1 MCDHIHCSKTVA
13 VLGRPKRD
21 GIHAAG
27 LFNASLLILG
37 GTCEADSFKKLR
49 RAGFLFTM
57 NASNEEGVIMDRRQF
72 VTRSLAAAAG
82 ALLHRHYSYAAAPL
96 SAEQGSGSVPDL
108 LIEKARFPEG
118 FLWGTATASYQVE
131 GAWNEDGKGES
142 IWDRFTHTPGK
153 VRGGVT
159 GDVACD
165 QYHLY
170 PQDIALAKRL
180 NQKSYRFSIS
190 WPRIQPAGT
199 GTTNMKGIDH
209 YSRLVDALLE
219 AGIRPW
225 CTMYHWDLPQALE
238 DRGGWPNR
246 DLANYFAD
254 YAGILAK
261 HLGDRIT
268 VWAPFNMPWAIAFMG
283 YAAGAFPPC
292 RTSFSDFL
300 KAAHTLALAQ
310 AEALR
315 AVKAASP
322 QATVGSAYEMAP
334 AYPKTDSDDDR
345 AAAARYHATN
355 NVFFLE
361 AAMHGRYP
369 KAFVGE
375 PPYELMGFKAGDEKL
390 LYAPL
395 DWVGFHYYTRRVVSD
410 ASKERFLGGGNFSGT
425 EIENN
430 SPGGRDPYTRFRAAM
445 PTEGPLTDAGLE
457 VWPRGMY
464 DLVTQ
469 ISREYNHPIIEITE
483 SGCGYL
489 DGPNEEENGRIPDG
503 RRIQWYRE
511 VFAELARAIADG
523 GRVRAFH
530 AWTLLDNFQWAEGYS
545 ERYGLIYTDFRNQKR
560 TIKDSGLWYGRV
572 AASNRLN
579 V

>member
-1 MCDHIHCSKTVA
+1 
-13 VLGRPKRD
+13 
-21 GIHAAG
+21 
-27 LFNASLLILG
+27 
-37 GTCEADSFKKLR
+37 
-49 RAGFLFTM
+49 M
-57 NASNEEGVIMDRRQF
+57 NRRQF
-72 VTRSLAAAAG
+72 AARSLAAVAG
-82 ALLHRHYSYAAAPL
+82 AALSSRGYAAKQSTA
-96 SAEQGSGSVPDL
+96 ASVPGA
-108 LIEKARFPEG
+108 IPEASIKGARFPEG
-118 FLWGTATASYQVE
+118 FLWGVATASYQNE

-165 QYHLY
+165 QYHLF
-170 PQDIALAKRL
+170 PQDIALAKQL
-180 NQKSYRFSIS
+180 NVKSYRFSIS
-190 WPRIQPAGT
+190 WPRIQPT
-199 GTTNMKGIDH
+199 GVGAPNMKGIDH
-209 YSRLVDALLE
+209 YSRFVDALLQ

-246 DLANYFAD
+246 ELANYFAD

-292 RTSFSDFL
+292 RTSFNDFL

-310 AEALR
+310 GQAHR
-315 AVKAASP
+315 AVKAASAK
-322 QATVGSAYEMAP
+322 ATFGSAYEMAP
-334 AYPKTDSDDDR
+334 AYPKTDSDGDR
-345 AAAARYHATN
+345 AAAARYHAMN

-361 AAMHGRYP
+361 AAMKGRYP
-369 KAFVGE
+369 NAFVGE
-375 PPYELMGFKAGDEKL
+375 PPLDVMGFKAGDEKI

-395 DWVGFHYYTRRVVSD
+395 DWIGLHYYTRRVVSD
-410 ASKERFLGGGNFSGT
+410 ASKEKFQSGGNFSGT

-445 PTEGPLTDAGLE
+445 PAEGPLTDAGLE
-457 VWPRGMY
+457 VWPRGIY
-464 DLVTQ
+464 DLVTK
-469 ISREYNHPIIEITE
+469 ISRDYNLPIEITE
-483 SGCGYL
+483 SGCSYL
-489 DGPNEEENGRIPDG
+489 DSPDEEAQGRVPDT
-503 RRIQWYRE
+503 RRIEWYR
-511 VFAELARAIADG
+511 AELAELSRAIAEG
-523 GRVRAFH
+523 ARVRAFH
-530 AWTLLDNFQWAEGYS
+530 AWTLLDNFQWAEGYT

-560 TIKDSGLWYGRV
+560 TIKDSGYWYGRV
-572 AASNRLN
+572 AAANRLD

>member
-1 MCDHIHCSKTVA
+1 
-13 VLGRPKRD
+13 
-21 GIHAAG
+21 
-27 LFNASLLILG
+27 
-37 GTCEADSFKKLR
+37 
-49 RAGFLFTM
+49 
-57 NASNEEGVIMDRRQF
+57 MDRRQF
-72 VTRSLAAAAG
+72 ATRSLAAAAG
-82 ALLHRHYSYAAAPL
+82 AVLHSHSSYAAAPFP
-96 SAEQGSGSVPDL
+96 ADQVPGSVPDS
-108 LIEKARFPEG
+108 LIQKARFPEG
-118 FLWGTATASYQVE
+118 FIWGAATASYQVE

-165 QYHLY
+165 QYHRY

-190 WPRIQPAGT
+190 WPRIQPVGT
-199 GTTNMKGIDH
+199 GAPNMKGIDH
-209 YSRLVDALLE
+209 YSRLADALLE

-246 DLANYFAD
+246 DLASYFAD
-254 YAGILAK
+254 YAGILAR

-292 RTSFSDFL
+292 RTSFSDLL

-345 AAAARYHATN
+345 AAAARYHAMN

-375 PPYELMGFKAGDEKL
+375 PPFEWMGFKAGDEKL

-395 DWVGFHYYTRRVVSD
+395 DWVGFHYYTRRIVSD
-410 ASKERFLGGGNFSGT
+410 ASRERFLAAGAPPVVFALGSSAVWLARDYWQHAIAACNALGIRGLLLTGMPLQQPLPANICALNYVPYSRVFS
-425 EIENN
+425 
-430 SPGGRDPYTRFRAAM
+430 RAAAIVHQSGIGTLSSALRSGR
-445 PTEGPLTDAGLE
+445 PQLLTPAGFDQPDNAARAVRLG
-457 VWPRGMY
+457 V
-464 DLVTQ
+464 
-469 ISREYNHPIIEITE
+469 
-483 SGCGYL
+483 
-489 DGPNEEENGRIPDG
+489 GRILPFRRAHDEARLVRELRALLADRAYAKASGEVADRLRGVDG
-503 RRIQWYRE
+503 AAAAAHRIIDLMDQ
-511 VFAELARAIADG
+511 
-523 GRVRAFH
+523 
-530 AWTLLDNFQWAEGYS
+530 
-545 ERYGLIYTDFRNQKR
+545 
-560 TIKDSGLWYGRV
+560 KDSTRKCPTSTE
-572 AASNRLN
+572 ASHG
-579 V
+579 

>member
-1 MCDHIHCSKTVA
+1 M
-13 VLGRPKRD
+13 
-21 GIHAAG
+21 
-27 LFNASLLILG
+27 
-37 GTCEADSFKKLR
+37 
-49 RAGFLFTM
+49 M
-57 NASNEEGVIMDRRQF
+57 NRRQF
-72 VTRSLAAAAG
+72 ATRSLAAAAG
-82 ALLHRHYSYAAAPL
+82 AVLHQPFSHATMLLSG
-96 SAEQGSGSVPDL
+96 EQVPGSVPDSV
-108 LIEKARFPEG
+108 IQKARFPEG
-118 FLWGTATASYQVE
+118 FLWGVATASYQNE

-170 PQDIALAKRL
+170 AQDIALAKRL

-190 WPRIQPAGT
+190 WPRIQPTGT
-199 GTTNMKGIDH
+199 GAPNMKGLDH
-209 YSRLVDALLE
+209 YSRFVDTLLA

-225 CTMYHWDLPQALE
+225 CTLYHWDLPQALE

-268 VWAPFNMPWAIAFMG
+268 MWAPFNMPWAIAFMG
-283 YAAGAFPPC
+283 YAAGSSPPC
-292 RTSFSDFL
+292 RSSFPDFL

-310 AEALR
+310 AEAHR
-315 AVKAASP
+315 SIKAASAK
-322 QATVGSAYEMAP
+322 ATVGSAYEMAP
-334 AYPKTDSDDDR
+334 AYPKTNSDADR
-345 AAAARYHATN
+345 AAAARYHAMN

-361 AAMHGRYP
+361 AAMKGKYP
-369 KAFVGE
+369 NAFMGE
-375 PPYELMGFKAGDEKL
+375 PPYEIMGFKPGDEKL

-395 DWVGFHYYTRRVVSD
+395 DWVGLHYYTRRIVSD
-410 ASKERFLGGGNFSGT
+410 ASHAHCFGGGFSGT
-425 EIENN
+425 EIE
-430 SPGGRDPYTRFRAAM
+430 SDSACARDPYTGLSAVM
-445 PTEGPLTDAGLE
+445 PTEGPLTEAGLE
-457 VWPRGMY
+457 VWPRGIY

-469 ISREYNHPIIEITE
+469 ISKEYNHPFIEITE

-489 DGPNEEENGRIPDG
+489 DSPDEEHGRVSDS

-511 VFAELARAIADG
+511 TLAELARAIADG
-523 GRVRAFH
+523 ARVRAFH
-530 AWTLLDNFQWAEGYS
+530 AWTLLDNFQWAEGYT

-560 TIKDSGLWYGRV
+560 TIKDSGYWYAKV
-572 AASNRLN
+572 AASNKLE

>member
-1 MCDHIHCSKTVA
+1 
-13 VLGRPKRD
+13 
-21 GIHAAG
+21 
-27 LFNASLLILG
+27 
-37 GTCEADSFKKLR
+37 
-49 RAGFLFTM
+49 M
-57 NASNEEGVIMDRRQF
+57 NRRQF
-72 VTRSLAAAAG
+72 TTRSLAAAAG
-82 ALLHRHYSYAAAPL
+82 AALHTPAALAAPPP
-96 SAEQGSGSVPDL
+96 ADTVPGSIPAS
-108 LIEKARFPEG
+108 LIDSARFPDG

-131 GAWNEDGKGES
+131 GAWNADGKGES
-142 IWDRFTHTPGK
+142 IWDRFAHTPGK

-170 PQDIALAKRL
+170 AQDIALAKRL
-180 NQKSYRFSIS
+180 NQKSQRFSIS
-190 WPRIQPAGT
+190 WPRIQPTGT
-199 GTTNMKGIDH
+199 GAPNQKGLDH
-209 YSRLVDALLE
+209 YSRFVDTLLA

-254 YAGILAK
+254 YAGILAQ

-292 RTSFSDFL
+292 RTSFNDFL

-310 AEALR
+310 AAAHR

-322 QATVGSAYEMAP
+322 HATFGSAYEMAP
-334 AYPKTDSDDDR
+334 AYPKTNSPDDR
-345 AAAARYHATN
+345 AAAARYHAMN

-361 AAMHGRYP
+361 AAMTGHYP
-369 KAFVGE
+369 NAFVGE
-375 PPYELMGFKAGDEKL
+375 PPLDLMGYKSGDDQL
-390 LYAPL
+390 LHAPL
-395 DWVGFHYYTRRVVSD
+395 DWVGFHFYTRRIVSD
-410 ASKERFLGGGNFSGT
+410 ASKEHFLGGGAFSGT

-457 VWPRGMY
+457 VWPRGIY
-464 DLVTQ
+464 DLVTK
-469 ISREYNHPIIEITE
+469 ISNDYNHPIIEITE

-489 DGPNEEENGRIPDG
+489 DAPDELQNGRIPDT
-503 RRIQWYRE
+503 RRIDWYRQ
-511 VFAELARAIADG
+511 VLAELARAITDG
-523 GRVRAFH
+523 ARVRAFH
-530 AWTLLDNFQWAEGYS
+530 AWTLLDNFQWAEGYT
-545 ERYGLIYTDFRNQKR
+545 ERYGLIYNDFRNQKR
-560 TIKDSGLWYGRV
+560 TIKDSGLWYARV